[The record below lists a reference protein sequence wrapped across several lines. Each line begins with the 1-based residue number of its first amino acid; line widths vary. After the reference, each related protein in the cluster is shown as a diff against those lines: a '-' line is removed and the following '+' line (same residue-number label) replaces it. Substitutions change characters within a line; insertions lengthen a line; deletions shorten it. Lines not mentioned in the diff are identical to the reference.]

1 MASKTV
7 TVPARHKGLLAAYIT
22 PEEAGILVDMFHK
35 ESDPPKAGPGGLL
48 MYEGGEGGG
57 EDAMLEYEYEKA
69 AEKAAGRKLTM
80 DEKASIVGGVW
91 GGAEDGDKISS
102 SEGAKRYGEALK
114 AGTHSSAPITASA
127 SVIETLGYDPGSDVD
142 MSYDYDEGRYR
153 ASEHVEMS
161 PHEAGED
168 YGYGHGDDAGRMGYY
183 VPEGG
188 KYTKI
193 MDPVGSGSSTPST
206 VLPFPGAGG
215 GVTTISSPGLMP
227 ASGGG
232 GGVRVPSGP
241 GGYRAPSRGGVRPLS
256 GGYVPYSRY
265 SLKYPMTLPEA
276 PSGAG
281 AADPYR
287 TGRKATWESTGVPM
301 ELWDYEAPTIRG
313 MRGGGGF
320 MAGGTPTSYAPI
332 APAGLVGGPGGG
344 PGGGIGPG
352 SFVDGGW
359 EPTFETFEGGADPFG
374 GPTSTWGG
382 YLPGMGGVAAGYTGA
397 DPTWAGSSSYGG
409 YVPGAHHV
417 GVEMEPHDYT
427 SPVSTTA
434 LDDYVSPVP
443 SSVVTGIA
451 PPSVLSAPVSAPV
464 PTFSFDDG
472 FIAGAGES
480 ALSDIY
486 SGELGYGGGFAEGRG
501 DTGSGGM
508 GGWT

>member
-7 TVPARHKGLLAAYIT
+7 TVPTRHKGLLAAYIT

-48 MYEGGEGGG
+48 MYEGGG
-57 EDAMLEYEYEKA
+57 EDWYLEELYEKA
-69 AEKAAGRKLTM
+69 AEEAAGRKLSM

-91 GGAEDGDKISS
+91 GGADDTDKVS
-102 SEGAKRYGEALK
+102 SEEGARRYGEAL
-114 AGTHSSAPITASA
+114 ASGAHSDTPITASA

-142 MSYDYDEGRYR
+142 LSYDYDAGRYR
-153 ASEHVEMS
+153 ATEHVEMS
-161 PHEAGED
+161 PREAGD
-168 YGYGHGDDAGRMGYY
+168 IHGYGHGDDAGRMGYY

-188 KYTKI
+188 MWTVE
-193 MDPVGSGSSTPST
+193 MDPIGSGSSTPST

-241 GGYRAPSRGGVRPLS
+241 GGYRASASGGVRPLS

-265 SLKYPMTLPEA
+265 SLVYPMTMPEA

-332 APAGLVGGPGGG
+332 APPGLIGGPIGGGGGPG
-344 PGGGIGPG
+344 GGGIGPG
-352 SFVDGGW
+352 SFVGGGW
-359 EPTFETFEGGADPFG
+359 EPPFEVFEGGHDPEG

-464 PTFSFDDG
+464 PTFSFDDSFASGG
-472 FIAGAGES
+472 FDVEEHFGLGSE
-480 ALSDIY
+480 
-486 SGELGYGGGFAEGRG
+486 GYGGGFGAPG
-501 DTGSGGM
+501 GSGG
-508 GGWT
+508 GGGFEV